1 MGGWG
6 LGTRPPGSMTGANA
20 CVGRHEPRAAST
32 QTASRVGRA
41 TAAGVHGSAPLL
53 AVPAAA
59 ATGARALS
67 VHRESVWSSTGRVR
81 GQQGA
86 RLGNTTGLGAVTVHG
101 RVRGPGPR
109 PRTA

>member
-20 CVGRHEPRAAST
+20 CVGRHEPRALST

-53 AVPAAA
+53 AVPAA

-86 RLGNTTGLGAVTVHG
+86 RLGNTTGLGAVTVHR